1 MSSVL
6 FGFDLATPRMV
17 AVGMMN
23 DRAIVLSRGEL
34 AAGERDLD
42 ASELR
47 GWDWER
53 HDADAVEAMA
63 DALLADARGRYV
75 LHADARCE
83 AVLCL
88 PRSAGAQARDA
99 VLRGA
104 ARADVEV
111 LRCMGPAEALAVA
124 VGAHREH
131 GVTVA
136 VSVDLG
142 HVEVGVFEARG
153 GSLYPHA
160 LRDKAVA
167 LGDLFVEDVVSWVS
181 FTIDHKRHA
190 QISDA
195 RELRWLLAAAARD
208 ALAHEREGEPLRIA
222 TPFLF
227 DGGGPATVTATV
239 DVLALAFDD
248 VVERAAGMIDDA
260 LRSSGVAPNR
270 VARLVIAG
278 RQSRVAALG
287 EKLSAR
293 WSFPLVALDHTA
305 AATGAAREAARLR
318 QGERAPA
325 QSSPPSWAPPS
336 SPPPPPASL
345 RHASPPDL
353 SSFEAHAPSSPPSIP
368 PRRPSI
374 PPPAAPSATP
384 AAPTAP
390 PAMTPAPP
398 RHPTPTPVPYARVP
412 TRPVPLPGANPS
424 PIPPSRASPQPPPRP
439 STPPLAPSSGPP
451 QRPSSL
457 PPATLAEGETASARL
472 PRAGAF
478 IGSPSLDVIFAMP
491 LTRAAV
497 SAELARPLP
506 FAALLSQIGMRPH
519 LQGTLS
525 LHGES
530 EVVRI
535 GIDGGTPVLHPA
547 ERQRVLRC
555 FQWREGRYELTD
567 AKLAGFSMAV
577 HETMTGLVVAGLRPL
592 LRDLSND
599 ECLTALGERIHLAP
613 VLRPDRE
620 KRLHRMR
627 LTAAEERTVTRGLDA
642 STDLAAHLRN
652 SSSMLRLAMMLELFE
667 IVSWAPPMRD
677 AREDRRSELA
687 RRVARMSSQNHFEA
701 LFIHWTASGEEV
713 LAAWKKFQAEYGPA
727 GPWHEVDR
735 ELARAALTRGEAAWS
750 LLSNEARRVRYRAE
764 AYPTINQELLTP
776 LIESRARI
784 LDFAGEKAEAQNMV
798 RLLKEIQG
806 GEKPG
811 GSGS

>member
-53 HDADAVEAMA
+53 HDADTVEALA
-63 DALLADARGRYV
+63 DALLTDARGRYV

-111 LRCMGPAEALAVA
+111 LRCMGPAEALAMA
-124 VGAHREH
+124 AEAHREH
-131 GVTVA
+131 GVTVS

-181 FTIDHKRHA
+181 FTIDHKHHA
-190 QISDA
+190 QIADA
-195 RELRWLLAAAARD
+195 RELRWLLAGAARE
-208 ALAHEREGEPLRIA
+208 ALAHAPEGEPLRIA

-227 DGGGPATVTATV
+227 EGGGPASVTATT

-248 VVERAAGMIDDA
+248 VVERVAAMIDDA
-260 LRSSGVAPNR
+260 LRASGVSPGR

-278 RQSRVAALG
+278 RQSRVSALG
-287 EKLSAR
+287 ERLASR
-293 WSFPLVALDHTA
+293 WSFPLIAVDHTA
-305 AATGAAREAARLR
+305 AATGAAREAARIRL
-318 QGERAPA
+318 GEHAPA
-325 QSSPPSWAPPS
+325 QSAPPSWAPPS
-336 SPPPPPASL
+336 APPSTQPSM
-345 RHASPPDL
+345 RHAAPPDL

-368 PRRPSI
+368 PRPSI
-374 PPPAAPSATP
+374 PPPAAPSG
-384 AAPTAP
+384 P
-390 PAMTPAPP
+390 PAMTPTPP
-398 RHPTPTPVPYARVP
+398 RPATPTPAPFARVP

-424 PIPPSRASPQPPPRP
+424 PIPPSRAASPQPPPRP
-439 STPPLAPSSGPP
+439 STPPQAPSSAPP

-457 PPATLAEGETASARL
+457 PPVTLAEGEIASARL

-478 IGSPSLDVIFAMP
+478 TGSPSLNVIFAMP

-519 LQGTLS
+519 LHGTLS

-547 ERQRVLRC
+547 ERQRALRC
-555 FQWREGRYELTD
+555 FQWREGHYELSD

-592 LRDLSND
+592 LRDLTND
-599 ECLTALGERIHLAP
+599 ECLAALGERIHLAP

-677 AREDRRSELA
+677 AREDRRAELA
-687 RRVARMSSQNHFEA
+687 RRVARMSSQNHFEV

-764 AYPTINQELLTP
+764 AYPTVNQELLTP

-784 LDFAGEKAEAQNMV
+784 LDFAGEKAEALNMV

-806 GEKPG
+806 GVKPG